1 MQMLEELQRGGGG
14 GDDETLAD
22 IAEGVEM
29 KPGKM
34 EDGAVGRSVG
44 WSGAAGSGR
53 GSLNSSIRG
62 INQLNN
68 R

>member
-1 MQMLEELQRGGGG
+1 MQMLEELQRGGG
-14 GDDETLAD
+14 DDEALAD

-44 WSGAAGSGR
+44 RGRPGRAGGLLIHR
-53 GSLNSSIRG
+53 FVVSI
-62 INQLNN
+62 N
-68 R
+68 